1 MNVNVSNR
9 AWWSAKCLVAIVQI
23 CFLVSCELPPKEKR
37 PATGQPAALMDRH
50 PEKEEYIL
58 ISAAVNLP
66 LYVKHEQ
73 AAFTRWAKQAG
84 VKYAVLGDEGWDVQ
98 KIVEIIEQVINQHPS
113 GLLING
119 TDPGLATVINK
130 VVTAGIPVVVYD
142 SEVPGSH
149 PNCFIGSDWYS
160 MGYKQGQRVAQL
172 IGGKGKVACIG
183 LLGQKNEEDGF
194 RGLLDALKNYPD
206 VRFIG
211 KYNDAANLEN
221 ATRITSDLIA
231 ANPDLSAIC
240 GFTSAT
246 GPGIALGVQEAGK
259 RGKIKITCVDYE
271 PEHLKLIREGLIQ
284 YSVGQKRELFGSYGA
299 QILYDIVHHK
309 SQFSTNDVAA
319 GVDPAPVRI
328 NTGLIEIDSSNIKY
342 FPY

>member
-1 MNVNVSNR
+1 MLLNKAGR
-9 AWWSAKCLVAIVQI
+9 AGKCLLAIM
-23 CFLVSCELPPKEKR
+23 LMGLLASCELPPREKQPVAGSAAVVTNS
-37 PATGQPAALMDRH
+37 PAG
-50 PEKEEYIL
+50 EEEYVL

-66 LYVKHEQ
+66 LYVRHEQ
-73 AAFTRWAKQAG
+73 AAFIRWARQTG
-84 VKYAVLGDEGWDVQ
+84 VRYAVLGDEGWNVQ
-98 KIVEIIEQVINQHPS
+98 KTVEIIEQVINQHPS
-113 GLLING
+113 GMLING

-130 VVTAGIPVVVYD
+130 VVSAGIPVVVYD

-160 MGYKQGQRVAQL
+160 MGYRQGQQVARL
-172 IGGKGKVACIG
+172 TGGKGKVACIG

-194 RGLLDALKNYPD
+194 RGLLDALKNYPGI
-206 VRFIG
+206 RFIG
-211 KYNDAANLEN
+211 KYNDGANLEN
-221 ATRITSDLIA
+221 AARVSSDLIA
-231 ANPDLSAIC
+231 ANPDLAAIC

-259 RGKIKITCVDYE
+259 KGKIKITCVDYE

-299 QILYDIVHHK
+299 QMLYDMVHHK
-309 SQFSTNDVAA
+309 NRFSTNDAAA
-319 GVDPAPVRI
+319 GINPGPVHI